1 MFKLFRR
8 PNDDLMPPSAQLADL
23 SGALYGL
30 QAIVGA
36 MLEVMNEKDKQSVL
50 HNLKG
55 LLGEGLTI
63 EPTWLDEKDRP
74 TFKNSMSQ
82 IIFSL
87 LEIQD
92 GTQPPQSN

>member
-1 MFKLFRR
+1 MFKLFHRR
-8 PNDDLMPPSAQLADL
+8 NDDLMSPSTQLADL
-23 SGALYGL
+23 SGALFGL
-30 QAIVGA
+30 QALVGA

-50 HNLKG
+50 QILKR

-63 EPTWLDEKDRP
+63 EPTWLDDKDRP

-87 LEIQD
+87 MEIQV
-92 GTQPPQSN
+92 GTQPPQ